1 MKDIFRLTATEAG
14 SKIRAGKLTSEGY
27 VRACLER
34 IRARDPEV
42 AAWQF
47 VDPEHAIAQARAR
60 DKERPRGLLHGVP
73 VAFKDIVDTA
83 DLPTG
88 YGSLVNPTHRPAI
101 DAVCVAL
108 ARQAGAVV
116 MGKTVSTEY
125 AVRHPGKTRNPL
137 DLSRTP
143 GGSSSGSAAAVADG
157 QVTLATGSQTAGS
170 TIRPGAY
177 CGVHAFKPTYGI
189 VPMTGIK
196 VLSATFDTMG
206 LFARALDDLQLF
218 RDVLVGADKPSPHV
232 APPRKPR
239 IGFCRTPAW
248 KKTDTATQRHLTDA
262 AKRLAKAGAT
272 VADVEL
278 PKGFENGEAVIWR
291 IIFFEMARNLAPEW
305 RERRENLSPWI
316 RNTIAEALKTPMEA
330 YLEALAEVQRLREA
344 ARDVLSGFDVF
355 MAPAAPGEAPVGVL
369 DTGPPTFQVPWHL
382 LGMPA
387 LTLPLFTGAK
397 GMPIGLQ
404 LVGHPRED
412 DRLFAAARWVERK
425 LS

>member
-1 MKDIFRLTATEAG
+1 MKDTFRLTAAEAA
-14 SKIRAGKLTSEGY
+14 SKIRAGKLTSETY

-34 IRARDPEV
+34 IRAREPEV

-47 VDPEHAIAQARAR
+47 VDPEYAIAQARAR
-60 DKERPRGLLHGVP
+60 DKERPRGLLHGIP

-88 YGSLVNPTHRPAI
+88 YGSLVDPTHCPAI

-108 ARQAGAVV
+108 SRQAGAVV
-116 MGKTVSTEY
+116 MGKTVTTEY
-125 AVRHPGKTRNPL
+125 AVRYPGKTRNPL
-137 DLSRTP
+137 DPTRTP

-177 CGVHAFKPTYGI
+177 CGVYAFKPTYGI

-196 VLSATFDTMG
+196 TLSATFDTMG

-218 RDVLVGADKPSPHV
+218 RDVLVGVEKPSARSALSR
-232 APPRKPR
+232 APK

-248 KKTDTATQRHLTDA
+248 KKTDKATQRHLTDA
-262 AKRLAKAGAT
+262 AKRLAKAGAVVT
-272 VADVEL
+272 DVDL
-278 PKGFENGEAVIWR
+278 PKGFENGDAVIWR

-305 RERRENLSPWI
+305 REHRDNLSPWMQ
-316 RNTIAEALKTPMEA
+316 NAIAEALKIPMEA
-330 YLEALAEVQRLREA
+330 YLEALAEVRRLGEA
-344 ARDVLSGFDVF
+344 AREVLSGFDVF

-387 LTLPLFTGAK
+387 LTLPLFKGSA

-404 LVGHPRED
+404 LIGHVRDD
-412 DRLFAAARWVERK
+412 DRLFSAARWVERK